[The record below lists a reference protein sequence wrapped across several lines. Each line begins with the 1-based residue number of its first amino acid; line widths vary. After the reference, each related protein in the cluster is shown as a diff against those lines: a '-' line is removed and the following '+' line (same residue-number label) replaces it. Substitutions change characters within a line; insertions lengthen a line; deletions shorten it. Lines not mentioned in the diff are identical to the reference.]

1 MNGKIETIIAVA
13 ARNGVSLN
21 KNFNT
26 TFLSTHGFFEG
37 PQAVAEQAILEM
49 EKICFLGMNA
59 GFDGQLK
66 SALDKL
72 SDVVT
77 NLTAVKNGDVR
88 ELAKLELQKNRAI
101 ENIRETAYPV
111 KTDAR
116 KALNEYIESSA
127 EAIETIVSLKT
138 EGEIFTTVDDRQI
151 EYLEKSKEK
160 LAALALILSGVMD
173 VGSTAAG
180 ENAEKIA
187 GLLKSWRED
196 AARFM
201 LTGKSLKYLDEA
213 KTVAK
218 DWGKIAVIPNKKD
231 KLKQPPKY
239 VRDEISIIADSRGG
253 LETLGAFNA
262 RIQSQLGQVENMRQE
277 LNADKAKVAEL
288 KGKIADLEK
297 RKRDIAIE
305 FKNTGDTEKA
315 NRAIAEVRQEK
326 DLIESEIKS
335 LEGGGRLARKE
346 RDISNRRE
354 IALHIKH
361 ICDTLTDNKSDL
373 VFLARVINHVDFNSL
388 VGIMTGRMK
397 DMEEARESILQIRV
411 RVDELRKTYSQSA
424 DALGEEQEIMSEILE
439 DEIFAEEEREVTANG
454 LDSELGDLLK
464 ELEGQEEIAEKET
477 EESEVTRVVHLEDD
491 DL

>member
-1 MNGKIETIIAVA
+1 M
-13 ARNGVSLN
+13 
-21 KNFNT
+21 
-26 TFLSTHGFFEG
+26 
-37 PQAVAEQAILEM
+37 
-49 EKICFLGMNA
+49 
-59 GFDGQLK
+59 
-66 SALDKL
+66 
-72 SDVVT
+72 
-77 NLTAVKNGDVR
+77 
-88 ELAKLELQKNRAI
+88 
-101 ENIRETAYPV
+101 
-111 KTDAR
+111 
-116 KALNEYIESSA
+116 
-127 EAIETIVSLKT
+127 
-138 EGEIFTTVDDRQI
+138 
-151 EYLEKSKEK
+151 
-160 LAALALILSGVMD
+160 
-173 VGSTAAG
+173 
-180 ENAEKIA
+180 
-187 GLLKSWRED
+187 KSWRED

-277 LNADKAKVAEL
+277 LIADKAKVAEL

-464 ELEGQEEIAEKET
+464 ELEGQEDIAEKET